1 LGPVTASKISRRTSS
16 FELEDPTDQIRECV
30 NIPCIWSVVLTESLE
45 KRIDLKKVSIIG
57 YGNPDREDDG
67 VAWHIL
73 RALTIK
79 LGLPSPDSYED
90 ELPESALIDF
100 AFTLQLTPE
109 MAEEIGQYEYV
120 CFVDAHTG
128 NIPQAVRLIQVES
141 EFQRSPFTH
150 HLTPQSLLSM
160 CESIY
165 EKKPEAVLLS
175 VLGHRFLFT
184 RELSEETAALVPQA
198 VDLIW
203 EWMNARRILG

>member
-1 LGPVTASKISRRTSS
+1 M
-16 FELEDPTDQIRECV
+16 
-30 NIPCIWSVVLTESLE
+30 
-45 KRIDLKKVSIIG
+45 KKVLIIG

-73 RALTIK
+73 RALTEKI
-79 LGLPSPDSYED
+79 GLPSPTSYED
-90 ELPESALIDF
+90 EFPESALIDF
-100 AFTLQLTPE
+100 AFHLQLTPE
-109 MAEEIGQYEYV
+109 MAEDISTYDYV

-128 NIPQAVRLIQVES
+128 NIPEVVRMIEVES

-160 CESIY
+160 CEALY
-165 EKKPEAVLLS
+165 GKKPEAALLS

-184 RELSEETAALVPQA
+184 RQLSEETAALVSEA

-203 EWMNARRILG
+203 NWLKTKNILD